1 MIDYHKYYNDAS
13 EYLIRLISQTS
24 GVSLECFLL
33 PSTSCGKRHNYM
45 SNYMYRINLD
55 TACIRKEDQRQK
67 ATKRRRKLIA
77 LKKSCCFYCFVVISI
92 YKKIPISVIES
103 KIFISLRIFQI
114 NRFLQYYVH
123 TNLAYKPL
131 TPFCL

>member
-1 MIDYHKYYNDAS
+1 MIEQVSYNVYSGLGMIDYQKYYNDAS

-92 YKKIPISVIES
+92 YKKHL
-103 KIFISLRIFQI
+103 F
-114 NRFLQYYVH
+114 
-123 TNLAYKPL
+123 PL
-131 TPFCL
+131 SRVKYLFH